1 MNEKKCNMYNMFL
14 NILRHRHS
22 LAASWQAPRDDN
34 PKPVAQ
40 FGTLEGNRQTGR
52 FRRVFST
59 FFFQTLLYGLTKL
72 SYYEIVEWQ
81 RNGMDLS

>member
-1 MNEKKCNMYNMFL
+1 MYNMFL

-59 FFFQTLLYGLTKL
+59 FFFRHCSMVLLNYLTMRL
-72 SYYEIVEWQ
+72 LND
-81 RNGMDLS
+81 NGMEWT